1 MMLQTSH
8 IKHYKYLAKKLS
20 QVNCEDQTRELPDM
34 GKLSPIRERGQEKRD
49 KEGRCWKQQSI
60 TVNAGKV
67 RPEPRLCLKIFKSAN

>member
-49 KEGRCWKQQSI
+49 KEREMLEAAIHHSKCW
-60 TVNAGKV
+60 
-67 RPEPRLCLKIFKSAN
+67 